1 MKTNCWLLIGTM
13 IATGAMAQV
22 NTNTLP
28 EIPAPATVAPA
39 PTAAPAPAET
49 PTPPAAPEKKKPVV
63 KKKAV
68 KKINEPTVS
77 LTAGP
82 ATVLSA
88 NLNVRGKAGLRGEVI
103 NRLKQG
109 DTVTVISQINLDKHA
124 LDEPAQ
130 WAKIALP
137 AGTEVWV
144 SSHFVDAA
152 TKTVSARR
160 LNLRAGPGENY
171 GVLGMLEKGASVTEI
186 STKPGWI
193 QIQPPADAFAFVAAM
208 YLKQEAAAQP
218 TEPAIAAV
226 PPQPT
231 TVTDAK
237 PIMTQ
242 PPQPPLP
249 PEPVAS
255 AEPVAPVF
263 IDDTNPPPPRV
274 VSHQGVV
281 RSSVSPVAPTPYE
294 LYDPETGVA
303 VNYLFTTSKDLDLSK
318 YAGLEIIA
326 TGEEGIAPRWVD
338 TPVLTL
344 QKIFVISS
352 TPPEPAKRATSPRA
366 AENKLGRAYKR
377 H

>member
-1 MKTNCWLLIGTM
+1 
-13 IATGAMAQV
+13 V
-22 NTNTLP
+22 
-28 EIPAPATVAPA
+28 
-39 PTAAPAPAET
+39 
-49 PTPPAAPEKKKPVV
+49 PEKKKPVV

-77 LTAGP
+77 LNAGP
-82 ATVLSA
+82 ATVISA

-144 SSHFVDAA
+144 SSHFIDAA
-152 TKTVSARR
+152 TKTVTARR

-171 GVLGMLEKGASVTEI
+171 GVLGLLEKGASFTEI
-186 STKPGWI
+186 SSKPGWI
-193 QIQPPADAFAFVAAM
+193 QIQPPTDAFAFVAAM
-208 YLKQEAAAQP
+208 YLKQEAAAP
-218 TEPAIAAV
+218 VTETTVVAV
-226 PPQPT
+226 PPAQPT
-231 TVTDAK
+231 TVVEAK
-237 PIMTQ
+237 PMVT
-242 PPQPPLP
+242 QPPLP

-263 IDDTNPPPPRV
+263 VDDTNPPPPRV

-303 VNYLFTTSKDLDLSK
+303 VNYLFTSSKDLDLSK

-326 TGEEGIAPRWVD
+326 TGEEGMTPRWAD

-344 QKIFVISS
+344 QKIFVVSA
-352 TPPEPAKRATSPRA
+352 TPPEPKKRATSPRA
-366 AENKLGRAYKR
+366 VENKHGRAYKR
-377 H
+377 N